1 MWFFKETE
9 KAKILQGRTIK
20 YLAENKLFVTKEY
33 LSQIL
38 SGKRGCSQLLARNI
52 TNCICF
58 SAKLEDYFDKKGEWK
73 WLIRK
78 QQALF

>member
-52 TNCICF
+52 TNCICW
-58 SAKLEDYFDKKGEWK
+58 SAKLEDYFYNKKGE
-73 WLIRK
+73 
-78 QQALF
+78 

>member
-9 KAKILQGRTIK
+9 KAKVLQGRTIT
-20 YLAENKLFVTKEY
+20 YLAKEKLFITKAY

-52 TNCICF
+52 TNCICL
-58 SAKLEDYFDKKGEWK
+58 SANLTDYFYKKGE
-73 WLIRK
+73 
-78 QQALF
+78 